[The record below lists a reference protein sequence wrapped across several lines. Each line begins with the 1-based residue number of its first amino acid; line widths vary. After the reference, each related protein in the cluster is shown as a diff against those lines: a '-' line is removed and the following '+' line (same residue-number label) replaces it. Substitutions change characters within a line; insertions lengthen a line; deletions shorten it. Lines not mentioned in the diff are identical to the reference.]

1 MNNYII
7 NELRKEES
15 WRLFRIIGDFIDGFE
30 LMPEFQPS
38 VTIFGSSRA
47 KEGEFYYEKARELGK
62 ILANKGFTVV
72 TGGGP
77 GIMEAANR
85 GAFEAGGVS
94 IGLNIRLPKEQ
105 KPNPYLTHTLNFN
118 YFFAR
123 KVMLV
128 KYATAFVLFPGGY
141 GTLDELFET
150 LTLIQTQKLKPFP
163 LIMFGKDYWE
173 GLKKWLIETV
183 VENGYIDREDLLIF
197 SITDD
202 INHTVEIIEK
212 FYIQGEKFLKGESY
226 GV

>member
-1 MNNYII
+1 MNSYII

-38 VTIFGSSRA
+38 VTVFGSSRVQ
-47 KEGEFYYEKARELGK
+47 EGSLYYEKARELGR
-62 ILANKGFTVV
+62 ILADKGFTVV

-85 GAFEAGGVS
+85 GAFEAGGIS
-94 IGLNIRLPKEQ
+94 IGLNIKLPREQ

-163 LIMFGKDYWE
+163 VIMFGKEYWE
-173 GLKKWLIETV
+173 GLKKWLMETV
-183 VENGYIDREDLLIF
+183 VENGYIDREDLLLF

-202 INHTVEIIEK
+202 INYTVEIIEK
-212 FYIQGEKFLKGESY
+212 FYIQGEKFLKGEAY

>member
-1 MNNYII
+1 MNSYII

-30 LMPEFQPS
+30 VMPEFQPS
-38 VTIFGSSRA
+38 VTIFGSARA
-47 KEGEFYYEKARELGK
+47 REGELYYEKARELGR
-62 ILANKGFTVV
+62 ILADKGFTVV

-85 GAFEAGGVS
+85 GAFEAGGIS
-94 IGLNIRLPKEQ
+94 IGLNIKLPKEQ

-163 LIMFGKDYWE
+163 VIMFGKEYWE
-173 GLKKWLIETV
+173 GLKRWLVETV

-212 FYIQGEKFLKGESY
+212 FYIQGRKFLKGEGY
-226 GV
+226 GI

>member
-1 MNNYII
+1 MNSYII

-30 LMPEFQPS
+30 VMPEFQPS
-38 VTIFGSSRA
+38 VTIFGSARA
-47 KEGEFYYEKARELGK
+47 REGELYYEKARELGRM
-62 ILANKGFTVV
+62 LADKGFTVV

-85 GAFEAGGVS
+85 GAFEAGGIS
-94 IGLNIRLPKEQ
+94 IGLNIKLPKEQ

-163 LIMFGKDYWE
+163 VIMFGKEYWE
-173 GLKKWLIETV
+173 GLRRWLVETV

-202 INHTVEIIEK
+202 INHIVEIIEK
-212 FYIQGEKFLKGESY
+212 FYIQGEKFLKGEGY
-226 GV
+226 GI

>member
-7 NELRKEES
+7 NELKKEES

-30 LMPEFQPS
+30 FMPEYQPS
-38 VTIFGSSRA
+38 VTIFGSA
-47 KEGEFYYEKARELGK
+47 KVKEGDYYYEKARELGK
-62 ILANKGFTVV
+62 TLSEKGFTVV

-85 GAFEAGGVS
+85 GAFESGGIS

-105 KPNPYLTHTLNFN
+105 KPNPYLTHTLNFH

-128 KYATAFVLFPGGY
+128 KYATAFIFFPGGY

-163 LIMFGKDYWE
+163 VIMFGKEYWE
-173 GLKKWLIETV
+173 GLQKWLMDCV
-183 VENGYIDREDLLIF
+183 VESGYIDREDLSIF
-197 SITDD
+197 TITDSIDQTID
-202 INHTVEIIEK
+202 IVEK
-212 FYIQGEKFLKGESY
+212 FYIQGEKFLKGEVH
-226 GV
+226 GI

>member
-38 VTIFGSSRA
+38 VTIFGSARA
-47 KEGEFYYEKARELGK
+47 KEGDLYYEKARELGR
-62 ILANKGFTVV
+62 ILADKGFTVV

-94 IGLNIRLPKEQ
+94 IGLNIKLPREQ

-163 LIMFGKDYWE
+163 VIMFGKEYWE
-173 GLKKWLIETV
+173 GLKKWLIDTV

-197 SITDD
+197 STTDD
-202 INHTVEIIEK
+202 INHAVEIIEK
-212 FYIQGEKFLKGESY
+212 FYIQGEKFLKGEKC
-226 GV
+226 GI